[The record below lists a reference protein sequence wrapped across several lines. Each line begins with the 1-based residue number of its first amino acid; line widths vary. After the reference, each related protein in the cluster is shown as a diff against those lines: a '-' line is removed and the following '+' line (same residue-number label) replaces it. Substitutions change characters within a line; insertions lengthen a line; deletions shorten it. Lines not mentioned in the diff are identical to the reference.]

1 MNDKATENTQYGTL
15 ICAFIGA
22 IWVIP
27 FIWMI
32 TASLRPDSGGA
43 DIASLIPD
51 WPPVITY
58 FEDAFIYADWGK
70 LYLNTI
76 IFSVGILSAQLVTI
90 TTAGYVFAFVPFKG
104 REVVFRF
111 FLVQLM
117 LWPVVLMVP
126 NMVTLKSIGLLDTLV
141 GAMLPYVASAFG
153 IFMVRQAFRGVP
165 KEMIEAAM
173 VEGASLFRIFV
184 SVLLPAIWPT
194 LLAFSIVS
202 LATHWNEYLW
212 PLMVLSDMDTHTLTI
227 GLVSFTSSTES
238 GAEWGLMAAGT
249 LLVCLPITI
258 TFIVFQKH
266 FISSF
271 GFTDYK

>member
-1 MNDKATENTQYGTL
+1 MKDNHSTNQQYGPL

-22 IWVIP
+22 VWVIP

-32 TASLRPDSGGA
+32 TASLRADSGGA
-43 DIASLIPD
+43 DIASLIPQ
-51 WPPVITY
+51 WPLSISY

-70 LYLNTI
+70 LYRNTI
-76 IFSVGILSAQLVTI
+76 IFSAGILIAQLASIV
-90 TTAGYVFAFVPFKG
+90 TAGYVFAFVQFKG
-104 REVVFRF
+104 REFIFRL

-126 NMVTLKSIGLLDTLV
+126 NMVTLKSMGLLDTLL
-141 GAMLPYVASAFG
+141 GAMLPYIASAFG
-153 IFMVRQAFRGVP
+153 IFMVRQAFRGIP

-173 VEGASLFRIFV
+173 VEGASLFHIFI

-202 LATHWNEYLW
+202 VATHWNEYLW
-212 PLMVLSDMDTHTLTI
+212 PLMVLSDMDTQTLTI
-227 GLVSFTSSTES
+227 GLVSFTSSAES
-238 GAEWGLMAAGT
+238 GAEWGLIAAGT

-258 TFIVFQKH
+258 TFIIFQKH

-271 GFTDYK
+271 GFTEYK